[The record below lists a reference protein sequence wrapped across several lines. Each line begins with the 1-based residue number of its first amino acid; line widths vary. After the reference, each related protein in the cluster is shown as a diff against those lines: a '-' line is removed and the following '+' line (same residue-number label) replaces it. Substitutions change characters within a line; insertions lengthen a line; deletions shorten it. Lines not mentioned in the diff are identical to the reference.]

1 MRLICLNTW
10 GGRAGSEKLLA
21 FLDSHRDADLICLQ
35 EVWSGPYENLQGV
48 AAGAAP
54 LSQAEVMVY
63 GKQAIS
69 ALVDSHR
76 TFFHPHCL
84 NNYGLMTLVSKR
96 LEVVDSGDVFVHR
109 ERGFLPQ
116 GNLGL
121 HARNI
126 QFVSVAAPA
135 GRFSVMN
142 FHGLWNGQGKGD
154 SDERIAQS
162 RRILAFSP
170 LGRSRSSCAATS
182 IFSRTR
188 GACACLRRKACA
200 ISSQSTP

>member
-1 MRLICLNTW
+1 MTH
-10 GGRAGSEKLLA
+10 GDHAVPGR
-21 FLDSHRDADLICLQ
+21 DRDAAETGDTLATGSAAPPPDARALERALGQQIRQLRRQRDLSTVDLAAAAGISAGML
-35 EVWSGPYENLQGV
+35 SKIENGQISPSLSTLQGV
-48 AAGAAP
+48 AAGAEP

-63 GKQAIS
+63 GKQAIG
-69 ALVDSHR
+69 ALLDSHR
-76 TFFHPHCL
+76 ALFHPHCL
-84 NNYGLMTLVSKR
+84 NDYGLMTLVSKR

-126 QFVSVAAPA
+126 QFVTVAAPA

-162 RRILAFSP
+162 RRM
-170 LGRSRSSCAATS
+170 
-182 IFSRTR
+182 
-188 GACACLRRKACA
+188 
-200 ISSQSTP
+200 